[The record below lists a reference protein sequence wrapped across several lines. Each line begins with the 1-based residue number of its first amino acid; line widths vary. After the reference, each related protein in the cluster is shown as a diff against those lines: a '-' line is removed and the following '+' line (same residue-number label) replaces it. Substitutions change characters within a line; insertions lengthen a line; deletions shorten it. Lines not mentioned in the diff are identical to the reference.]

1 MSLHDRPEPRIVER
15 EAMLVAGARY
25 EGKNEHG
32 DEIPALWEKEFFP
45 RLGELGPVR
54 PGVFYGVSR
63 GLPGA
68 APGVFEYLAA
78 VEVRSL
84 DNLPPG
90 MEGWEI
96 PGGTYAVL
104 PAEGVAG
111 IRPVMDDF
119 YHRWLGDS
127 PYRLSANMTMIEE
140 YPETF
145 PDDPTIYLLFS
156 VERR

>member
-1 MSLHDRPEPRIVER
+1 MSLNDRPEPQIVER

-25 EGKNEHG
+25 EGRNEHG
-32 DEIPALWEKEFFP
+32 DEIPALWEQAFFP
-45 RLGELGPVR
+45 HLGELEPVR

-84 DNLPPG
+84 DHLPAG
-90 MEGWEI
+90 IVGWEI

-104 PAEGVAG
+104 PAEGVPG
-111 IRPVMDDF
+111 IRPVVDQV
-119 YHRWLGDS
+119 YHRWLGSS
-127 PYRLSANMTMIEE
+127 PYRLSANMLMVEE
-140 YPETF
+140 YPETY

-156 VERR
+156 VE